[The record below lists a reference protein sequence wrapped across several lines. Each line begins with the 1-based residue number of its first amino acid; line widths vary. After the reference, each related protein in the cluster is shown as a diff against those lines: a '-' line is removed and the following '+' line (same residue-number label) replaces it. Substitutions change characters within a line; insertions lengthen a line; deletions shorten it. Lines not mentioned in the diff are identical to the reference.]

1 VATDAERV
9 EAGFR
14 SKLAAFEDGQ
24 PDDGPLEAVQRPPAA
39 QPCTTPGGE
48 KPSAA
53 VVEETSIGGVHPVGK
68 TVRLRDKH
76 HLKFVSKQPCLVC
89 GRKPSDPHHLRFAQ
103 PRALG
108 RKVSDEFTGPVCRL
122 HHSEIH
128 RNGDEAA
135 WWERINIDP
144 VAIALAL
151 WQSAHR
157 DRGGQ

>member
-1 VATDAERV
+1 
-9 EAGFR
+9 
-14 SKLAAFEDGQ
+14 
-24 PDDGPLEAVQRPPAA
+24 
-39 QPCTTPGGE
+39 
-48 KPSAA
+48 
-53 VVEETSIGGVHPVGK
+53 VGK

-108 RKVSDEFTGPVCRL
+108 RKVSDEFTVPVCRL

-157 DRGGQ
+157 DRVGQ